1 VTALCPAG
9 LWSAPLDPE
18 GTPAPRGAQRAARAL
33 RPLLPLL
40 MMSRRVRELAL
51 ARVVANPGQVPRSA
65 ASRMVRSYARSTA
78 YDATNVAMRQ
88 SHFTGAPDIR
98 TRPTVAFGERDRLI
112 RPARLPGARTLILPG
127 CGHIPMFD
135 DPALV
140 TRLLLEAARTPDSPD
155 RAAPPRV

>member
-1 VTALCPAG
+1 
-9 LWSAPLDPE
+9 
-18 GTPAPRGAQRAARAL
+18 
-33 RPLLPLL
+33 
-40 MMSRRVRELAL
+40 MMLSRRVRRLAL
-51 ARVVANPGQVPRSA
+51 ARVVAHPERVPRSA

-88 SHFTGAPDIR
+88 SHFTGAAQMR
-98 TRPTVAFGERDRLI
+98 MRPTVAFGDRDRLI

-140 TRLLLEAARTPDSPD
+140 TRLLLETARTPGSPD
-155 RAAPPRV
+155 RAAPPRA